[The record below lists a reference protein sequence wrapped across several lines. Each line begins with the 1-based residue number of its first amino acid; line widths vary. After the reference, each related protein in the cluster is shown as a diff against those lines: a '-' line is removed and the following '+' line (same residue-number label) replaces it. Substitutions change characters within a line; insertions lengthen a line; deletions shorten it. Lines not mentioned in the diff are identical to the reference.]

1 MRQNAKNKLVKFLF
15 YSTVIFNPAF
25 WVMSSKYNPNIDKF
39 INDILDRNVKGDL
52 NTYTISFGDVSVWI
66 ASYPHSYATLRDS
79 PINGRASRYT
89 IYRFKKYIDELQKHK
104 KEIMMNGMSE
114 KEYLSLER
122 IAMNMLVKDD

>member
-25 WVMSSKYNPNIDKF
+25 WAMSSKYNSNIDKF

-52 NTYTISFGDVSVWI
+52 NTYSISFGDVAVWI
-66 ASYPHSYATLRDS
+66 GSYPYSYATLRDS